1 MGHDTGDSEKHDL
14 DDIDLGFL
22 SEITGQNV
30 NYEEGTTLSGLY
42 YTDRDIEQYEHL
54 RDLFWWYSKMDVYQ
68 GLLSGGKPFME
79 YEHWTQCPPRAP
91 MGRLEAIYGTYDH
104 LVLVMARLMTFAAK
118 DLPRKRKSLKT
129 YGMMGGPPGS
139 DDIDLEAG
147 TAEAMVEWEA
157 IRAAFET
164 LRARFG
170 PEFEPLGPEYA
181 DRRDSPF
188 GPTMQ
193 YRTFS
198 VAGVWL
204 NYYMCLIHLYR
215 THPMMPPAAMI
226 AQGLQARQ
234 TAQYAQE
241 IGRIAAGLCDDL
253 TQVTEISTLVG
264 AALMECSLPLF
275 VSGIQSQDDVQR
287 HWIVKRLHDIAR
299 LTGWQS
305 ARMIAEGCESGWR
318 KAAEMGRGPP
328 YTRDPNLMNEIPRS
342 MVMAPPKIMARIEKL
357 DGDDT
362 LPVARSER
370 AAYAMGLIGVEQEL
384 SRLELSEGN

>member
-1 MGHDTGDSEKHDL
+1 MA
-14 DDIDLGFL
+14 
-22 SEITGQNV
+22 
-30 NYEEGTTLSGLY
+30 
-42 YTDRDIEQYEHL
+42 
-54 RDLFWWYSKMDVYQ
+54 
-68 GLLSGGKPFME
+68 GG
-79 YEHWTQCPPRAP
+79 PPRGP
-91 MGRLEAIYGTYDH
+91 
-104 LVLVMARLMTFAAK
+104 
-118 DLPRKRKSLKT
+118 P
-129 YGMMGGPPGS
+129 GGPPGGS
-139 DDIDLEAG
+139 PPMFPGMLPNVGKTSLPMGFSPPREGSPPKENPDEIDLESG
-147 TAEAMVEWEA
+147 TAEAMREWEA

-188 GPTMQ
+188 GPTLQ

-226 AQGLQARQ
+226 AQGIQARH
-234 TAQYAQE
+234 TAHFAQE

-253 TQVTEISTLVG
+253 RDVTEISTLVG
-264 AALMECSLPLF
+264 AALVECSLPLF
-275 VSGIQSQDDVQR
+275 VSGIQFQDDVQR
-287 HWIVKRLHDIAR
+287 KWIIKRLHDIAR

-328 YTRDPNLMNEIPRS
+328 YTRDPNLMNEIPKS
-342 MVMAPPKIMARIEKL
+342 MVRGPPKIMARIEKL
-357 DGDDT
+357 DSDDAK
-362 LPVARSER
+362 LAVARSER
-370 AAYAMGLIGVEQEL
+370 AAYAIGLIGIEQEL
-384 SRLELSEGN
+384 SRLDLKEGN